1 LQKNLQLDNT
11 LSSYKI
17 ILERCKEV
25 FHKKMMDYGASW
37 RILRPASL
45 TDQLFIKAKRIRSLQ
60 EKKENKVG
68 EGVVPEFMAIFN
80 YSIMS
85 LIQLETGAAE
95 EPDLD
100 VEQAME
106 LYAQK
111 STVIRELMVNKNHDY
126 SEAWR
131 DMRISSMTDLILVKL
146 FRIKQIEDNSGKTSI
161 SEGIDSNLMDISNY
175 AIFCLIL
182 LDEEKETAHLQSGD

>member
-1 LQKNLQLDNT
+1 MDKT
-11 LSSYKI
+11 LASYKI
-17 ILERCKEV
+17 IQDRCKEV
-25 FHKKMMDYGASW
+25 FHKKMLDYGASW
-37 RILRPASL
+37 RILRPGSL

-60 EKKENKVG
+60 EKKEYRIA

-85 LIQLETGAAE
+85 LIQLESGTAE
-95 EPDLD
+95 EPDMP
-100 VEQAME
+100 VNQALA
-106 LYAQK
+106 LYEQK
-111 STVIRELMVNKNHDY
+111 STIIRELMVNKNHDY
-126 SEAWR
+126 GEAWR

-161 SEGIDSNLMDISNY
+161 SEGIDSNLMDIANY

-182 LDEEKETAHLQSGD
+182 LDEEKETAPFTSEN

>member
-1 LQKNLQLDNT
+1 
-11 LSSYKI
+11 
-17 ILERCKEV
+17 
-25 FHKKMMDYGASW
+25 MDYGASW